1 MATPTKPP
9 CFPDDPDYLD
19 GYSKVIELKIP
30 VPPNTIPTEYCGTIY
45 ECGGKF
51 QMYCCEVPAPV
62 VGFEPLEE
70 RQFFKSPLEDE

>member
-1 MATPTKPP
+1 VVPKDT
-9 CFPDDPDYLD
+9 
-19 GYSKVIELKIP
+19 IP
-30 VPPNTIPTEYCGTIY
+30 VEYCGTLY

-51 QMYCCEVPAPV
+51 QMYCCDVPSPV